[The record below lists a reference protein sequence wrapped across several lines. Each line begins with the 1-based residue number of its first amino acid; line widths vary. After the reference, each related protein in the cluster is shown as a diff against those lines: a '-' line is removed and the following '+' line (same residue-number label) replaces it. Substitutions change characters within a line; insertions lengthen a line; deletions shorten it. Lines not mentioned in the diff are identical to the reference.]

1 MKRIGFYAGFQLL
14 PIAIAYS
21 LGAFIKADFDVSQW
35 GEVTRFAVAFGWF
48 CLAYGTAA
56 ACYLSDEGVTK

>member
-21 LGAFIKADFDVSQW
+21 VGAFIKADFDVSEW
-35 GEVTRFAVAFGWF
+35 GEGARFLVASGWF

-56 ACYLSDEGVTK
+56 ACFLSDKWGDA